1 MKMESGKLKTK
12 IEAAKIPE
20 IVESF
25 LTPNQKFVVG
35 YREFMKDRVSWK
47 EEAAEQTFGSPK
59 QERQVKT
66 TKTLV
71 LGTVEQNYGIYQI
84 PSFRDLVTTL
94 WGDPLLVESC
104 MMFAQQVIAT
114 GFFLTGDPEYNN
126 DAHKINGKTALD
138 VIKKWCDYNNI
149 DIKVFEIALEKRSFG
164 NSFWRLDSNLGFI
177 KIPVEAVWHMVR
189 EKPDVPLQEDYQIQL
204 VPIYGGV
211 VLGHREYI
219 HFRSFITGYKAPLG
233 MGLLQPLLTRPV
245 DSKGVLAPSV
255 YDMRLSR
262 RTNLDE
268 GFRKFSFPNV
278 WIGLPELSNEDFE
291 AQGIATKSA
300 NMKPTGNRIVT
311 NSTVTVQ
318 VETPNRT
325 TTYEPFIKAMDN
337 EFFMGLADPSLKLG
351 LEQGFTKATSVTA
364 AEVYQFKISSER
376 RGIKQQFE
384 DLFVQILKKEG
395 FDGEEAHIEMNFG
408 PEETAQ
414 YNIADIFAATDREI
428 LSLASAQRL
437 LKKYHKWDLD
447 ENQIQQEIEKQHQQ
461 QISMTMATGGT
472 KQGQKAGS
480 GGTAATKPM
489 VLTPP
494 LKATEKPELMTQETA
509 DIATESTFSLL
520 DIPQMPIASKL
531 EVTELSQAMS
541 GISLDGSTVY
551 IDKYCIE
558 AGIPIEV
565 LKAFEIYA
573 YPLKT
578 KLGMESDK
586 AEKLASIHMKAF
598 AIKNGYDFDN
608 LSKVFDIT
616 TDKIK
621 KRGSNNPIGVI

>member
-1 MKMESGKLKTK
+1 MSTLGNKLKTK
-12 IEAAKIPE
+12 VLVPEVIE
-20 IVESF
+20 SS
-25 LTPNQKFVVG
+25 LTPNQKFVAG
-35 YREFMKDRVSWK
+35 YRKFMMDREEK
-47 EEAAEQTFGSPK
+47 HEAAQSVFGSPK
-59 QERQVKT
+59 EERQLKT

-114 GFFLTGDPEYNN
+114 GFFLTGSPEYNN
-126 DAHKINGKTALD
+126 DAHRINGKTALD
-138 VIKKWCDYNNI
+138 IIKKWCDVNNI
-149 DIKVFEIALEKRSFG
+149 DIKVFEIALEKRAFG
-164 NSFWRLDSNLGFI
+164 NSFWRLDSKMGFV

-189 EKPDVPLQEDYQIQL
+189 ENPDVPLQEDYQIQL

-233 MGLLQPLLTRPV
+233 MGLLQPLLTKPV
-245 DSKGVLAPSV
+245 DSKGVVAPSV

-300 NMKPTGNRIVT
+300 NMKATGNRIVT

-384 DLFVQILKKEG
+384 DLFKQVLVKEG
-395 FDGEEAHIEMNFG
+395 FDGEKAVIEMNFG

-428 LSLASAQRL
+428 LSLKSAQSL
-437 LKKYHKWDLD
+437 LKKYHKWDINED
-447 ENQIQQEIEKQHQQ
+447 DIAKEIAKQHQE
-461 QISMTMATGGT
+461 QISMAMAQGGT
-472 KQGQKAGS
+472 MKGQKAGS
-480 GGTAATKPM
+480 GGTSATKPM

-494 LKATEKPELMTQETA
+494 LKATETPEKLSQETA
-509 DIATESTFSLL
+509 DVGTESTTSLL
-520 DIPQMPIASKL
+520 DIPQMPIGAKV
-531 EVTELSQAMS
+531 EVTELSQGLA
-541 GISLDGSTVY
+541 GISLDGSTIY
-551 IDKYCIE
+551 IDRYAIE
-558 AGIPIEV
+558 AGFPLDV
-565 LKAFEIYA
+565 LKQREIYE
-573 YPLKT
+573 YPLLS
-578 KLGMESDK
+578 KLGMESSK
-586 AEKLASIHMKAF
+586 AHILSAIHEKAY
-598 AIKNGYDFDN
+598 AIKSGYDWSN
-608 LSKVFDIT
+608 LENLYTVLIP
-616 TDKIK
+616 KIK
-621 KRGSNNPIGVI
+621 ARGSSGPVGIFGGN

>member
-1 MKMESGKLKTK
+1 MESGKLKTK
-12 IEAAKIPE
+12 IEAAVAPNIIDMIK
-20 IVESF
+20 
-25 LTPNQKFVVG
+25 TPDQKFVEG
-35 YREFMKDRVSWK
+35 YLASRGQKQEV
-47 EEAAEQTFGSPK
+47 ATQLFGAPK
-59 QERQVKT
+59 QEKLIKS

-114 GFFLTGDPEYNN
+114 GFFLTGDPTYNN
-126 DAHKINGKTALD
+126 DAHKKGGKTALD
-138 VIKKWCDYNNI
+138 VIKKWCDDNNI
-149 DIKVFEIALEKRSFG
+149 DIKVFEIALEKRAFG
-164 NSFWRLDSNLGFI
+164 NSFWRIDSKLGFV

-189 EKPDVPLQEDYQIQL
+189 ENPNVPLQEDYQIQL

-211 VLGHREYI
+211 VLGHKEYV

-245 DSKGVLAPSV
+245 DSKGVVAPSV

-262 RTNLDE
+262 RTSLDE

-278 WIGLPELSNEDFE
+278 WVGLEELSNEDFE
-291 AQGIATKSA
+291 AQGIAAKA
-300 NMKPTGNRIVT
+300 AAMKPTGNRIVT
-311 NSTVTVQ
+311 NSKVSIAMEVP
-318 VETPNRT
+318 ERT
-325 TTYEPFIKAMDN
+325 QSYDAFIKAMDN

-384 DLFVQILKKEG
+384 DLFKQILDHEG
-395 FDGEEAHIEMNFG
+395 FDGELAHIEMNFG

-428 LSLASAQRL
+428 LSLKTAQHL

-447 ENQIQQEIEKQHQQ
+447 ETQIAKEIEEQHKQQ
-461 QISMTMATGGT
+461 QQMAMAQGGT
-472 KQGQKAGS
+472 MQGQKAGS
-480 GGTAATKPM
+480 GGTSATKPM

-494 LKATEKPELMTQETA
+494 LKASETPEKLSSETA
-509 DIATESTFSLL
+509 DIGTESTTSMVGL
-520 DIPQMPIASKL
+520 PSMPVGSKV
-531 EVTELSQAMS
+531 EVTELSRGLAA
-541 GISLDGSTVY
+541 ISLDGSTIYIDRYAVESGYPVDVLQQRMVY
-551 IDKYCIE
+551 I
-558 AGIPIEV
+558 
-565 LKAFEIYA
+565 

-578 KLGMESDK
+578 KLGMEATK
-586 AEKLASIHMKAF
+586 ADILASIHEKAY
-598 AIKNGYDFDN
+598 AIKSGYDWNN
-608 LSKVFDIT
+608 LESLTKILLP
-616 TDKIK
+616 KIK
-621 KRGSNNPIGVI
+621 ERASNGPVGII

>member
-1 MKMESGKLKTK
+1 MTEEIKLNRLQKAIIGKKAY
-12 IEAAKIPE
+12 EAAFGAP
-20 IVESF
+20 
-25 LTPNQKFVVG
+25 
-35 YREFMKDRVSWK
+35 K
-47 EEAAEQTFGSPK
+47 EEK
-59 QERQVKT
+59 QVKQ

-114 GFFLTGDPEYNN
+114 GFFLTGSPEYNT
-126 DAHKINGKTALD
+126 DSKKKGGYTALEF
-138 VIKKWCDYNNI
+138 IKKWCDLNNI
-149 DIKVFEIALEKRSFG
+149 DIKVFEIALEKRAFG
-164 NSFWRLDSNLGFI
+164 NSFWRLDSKLGFV

-189 EKPDVPLQEDYQIQL
+189 EDPNVPLQEVYQIQL
-204 VPIYGGV
+204 VPIYGGI
-211 VLGHREYI
+211 VLKSKEYI

-233 MGLLQPLLTRPV
+233 MGLLQPLLTRPI

-384 DLFVQILKKEG
+384 DLFKQILEKEG
-395 FDGEEAHIEMNFG
+395 FDGEAAKIEMNFG

-447 ENQIQQEIEKQHQQ
+447 EAQIQKEIEKQHAD
-461 QISMTMATGGT
+461 QITMAMAQGGV

-480 GGTAATKPM
+480 GGTQATKPM
-489 VLTPP
+489 VLQPP
-494 LKATEKPELMTQETA
+494 LKPTETPEKMSQETS
-509 DIATESTFSLL
+509 DIATESTV
-520 DIPQMPIASKL
+520 IPYMPTEAKI
-531 EVTELSQAMS
+531 EVTDLAQGLAA
-541 GISLDGSTVY
+541 ISLDGSTIYVDRY
-551 IDKYCIE
+551 AVE
-558 AGIPIEV
+558 AGYPIDV
-565 LKAFEIYA
+565 LKQREIFEF
-573 YPLKT
+573 PLLS
-578 KLGMESDK
+578 KLGMEADK
-586 AEKLASIHMKAF
+586 AHKLSAIHEKAYAIKSGYDWENLEKLCTVLIP
-598 AIKNGYDFDN
+598 
-608 LSKVFDIT
+608 
-616 TDKIK
+616 KIK
-621 KRGSNNPIGVI
+621 ARGSSGPVGIYGGS